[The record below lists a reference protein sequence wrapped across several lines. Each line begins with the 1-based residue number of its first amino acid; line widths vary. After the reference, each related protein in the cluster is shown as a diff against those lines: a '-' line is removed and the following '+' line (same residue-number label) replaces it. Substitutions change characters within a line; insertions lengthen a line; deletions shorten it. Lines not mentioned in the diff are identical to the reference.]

1 MPGPQKRAFR
11 DVIDLTGD
19 YGSQPEAKRHLPATA
34 NLSTGLGGSSV
45 YNPLPVGT
53 QLSQVSMSSSQPMS
67 FSQTAQYEN
76 EVLDL
81 TQDDDG
87 PARELYGVF
96 NGKIVGIQYYKGQA
110 SPGEVVLCHREP
122 ENQYD
127 RNAIRVDNVM
137 SQQIGHLPRQ
147 IVQKLA
153 KYVASKID
161 NALFRH
167 TLTMAQDSGDLVIE
181 ASLAGYKGTFDCPV
195 KLALFGPSS
204 SIDRARIEKS
214 LKSDKIVTATELKRT
229 RIEAESK
236 RTTMG
241 LKAGRT
247 THGFGSAGP
256 HEPEVSLEDIL
267 KDSESIDLRGEGDAI
282 KPFAMDEKYLSEM
295 PMAEQPTAVKAT
307 LLPYQL
313 QGLAWMTL
321 KESPVLPTKELAN
334 VVQLWKQDHKGNYW
348 NAATNYVSQKPPE
361 LFSGGILAD
370 DMGLGK
376 TLQII
381 SLIMAGGPGTT
392 LIVAPVSVM
401 SNWKQQIERHVKAE
415 FLPSVFIYHGDK
427 KATDKELMNYNVVIT
442 SYGKLAR
449 EKDAKVPQVLLS
461 KKIQWR
467 RVVLDEGHIIRN
479 ANTKLASAACAIT
492 AKSRWV
498 LTGTPIVNS
507 VKDLQSMVKFL
518 HITGGIEQP
527 EIFNTK
533 VTRKLAS
540 GDPGAEAIL
549 QALMQDICLRRKKD
563 MKFVDLK
570 LPPKKE
576 YLHRVTF
583 HPEEKR
589 KYDGLLAEAR
599 GALANYQATTAAR
612 KGQFQGVLE
621 QLLRLRQTCN
631 HWMLCKDRI
640 DELMKTL
647 EGQDVVPFNEE
658 NTKLLRQALRL
669 YIENQEDCAICYEV
683 PKSPVITNCKH
694 VFCRACITRAV
705 EIQHKCPL
713 CRNELTQECFL
724 EPAPETTFDEKF
736 DTTTQSSKTQA
747 AMQIIQATLSNPG
760 SKIVIFSQW
769 TSFLNIVQNELNS
782 ADIQYCRV
790 DGSMNAD
797 KRDRA
802 IRALDTDPE
811 TRIMLA
817 SLAVCSV
824 GLNLVS
830 ADTVILLDSWWAP
843 AIEDQ
848 AIDRVHRLG
857 QTRETTVWR
866 LIVEGTVEER
876 VLDIQQEKR
885 KLVTKAFQEK
895 EKRGKGAKE
904 TRMGDIAKLLS

>member
-1 MPGPQKRAFR
+1 MPGPQKRTFR

-34 NLSTGLGGSSV
+34 NISTGLGGSSV
-45 YNPLPVGT
+45 YHPSPVGT
-53 QLSQVSMSSSQPMS
+53 QLGQVSMSSSQPMS

-153 KYVASKID
+153 KYV
-161 NALFRH
+161 
-167 TLTMAQDSGDLVIE
+167 DSGDLVIE
-181 ASLAGYKGTFDCPV
+181 ASLSGYKGTFDCPV

-214 LKSDKIVTATELKRT
+214 LKTDKIVTATELKRT

-256 HEPEVSLEDIL
+256 QEPEVSLEDIL

-334 VVQLWKQDHKGNYW
+334 VVQLWKQDATGNYW
-348 NAATNYVSQKPPE
+348 NAATNYVSKTPPE

-415 FLPSVFIYHGDK
+415 CLPSVFIYHGDK

-533 VTRKLAS
+533 VTRKLAL

-683 PKSPVITNCKH
+683 PTGPVITNCKH

-769 TSFLNIVQNELNS
+769 TSFLNIVQNELDS
-782 ADIQYCRV
+782 AKIQYCRV

>member
-11 DVIDLTGD
+11 DVIDLSGD
-19 YGSQPEAKRHLPATA
+19 YDSQPKAKRHLPATA
-34 NLSTGLGGSSV
+34 TLSAGPSVSSV
-45 YNPLPVGT
+45 HKPSPVGT
-53 QLSQVSMSSSQPMS
+53 QLGQVSMSSSQPMS
-67 FSQTAQYEN
+67 FSQTPQYEN

-87 PARELYGVF
+87 PPRELYGVF
-96 NGKIVGIQYYKGQA
+96 NGKIVGIQYYKGHA
-110 SPGEVVLCHREP
+110 SPGEVVLCHRES

-153 KYVASKID
+153 KYV
-161 NALFRH
+161 
-167 TLTMAQDSGDLVIE
+167 DSGDLVIE
-181 ASLAGYKGTFDCPV
+181 ASLSGYKGTFDCPV

-214 LKSDKIVTATELKRT
+214 LKIDKIVTATELKRT

-241 LKAGRT
+241 STAGRT

-295 PMAEQPTAVKAT
+295 PMAEQPIAVKAT

-334 VVQLWKQDHKGNYW
+334 VVQLWKQDPKDNYW
-348 NAATNYVSQKPPE
+348 NAATNYVSKAPPE

-449 EKDAKVPQVLLS
+449 EKDAKVPQALLS

-467 RVVLDEGHIIRN
+467 RIVLDEGHIIRN

-533 VTRKLAS
+533 VTRKLAL
-540 GDPGAEAIL
+540 GDPSAEAIL

-576 YLHRVTF
+576 FLHRVTF

-599 GALANYQATTAAR
+599 GALANYQATTVAR

-647 EGQDVVPFNEE
+647 EGQDVVTFNEE

-683 PKSPVITNCKH
+683 PTGPVITNCKH

-713 CRNELTQECFL
+713 CRNQLTQECFL
-724 EPAPETTFDEKF
+724 EPAPETVFDEKF

-769 TSFLNIVQNELNS
+769 TSFLNIVQNELDS
-782 ADIQYCRV
+782 AKIQYCRV